1 MILMAF
7 LDLLFTLMQ
16 IRRPSTMYGNLNSRV
31 LLIMHL
37 LASVSLDQGRVICL
51 MLSLEESMKT
61 RSLVE
66 QEASRRCRLNHI
78 GQTTQSSNGL
88 LMDKL
93 CCMELRSARRKEEK
107 SPILR
112 SWIRVVPTL
121 AYLVICFGNSKPN
134 GRKTCQIWIV

>member
-7 LDLLFTLMQ
+7 LDLLFTPMQ
-16 IRRPSTMYGNLNSRV
+16 IRRHSAMYGNLNSRV

-37 LASVSLDQGRVICL
+37 LASVSLDQGRVMVL

-78 GQTTQSSNGL
+78 GLTILSSNGL
-88 LMDKL
+88 LMDKV
-93 CCMELRSARRKEEK
+93 CCMELRSARKQ

-121 AYLVICFGNSKPN
+121 AYLVMCFGNSKPN
-134 GRKTCQIWIV
+134 GKKTCQIWIV